1 MTRPHSEPDRDG
13 DQIAM
18 IRAAAKFFLGT
29 VFACIVL
36 WAGIVTAHAAVQPP
50 MSWRFCWDNRADC
63 TSSPATTIPTDQ
75 RDHVADINGDVNWR
89 IRPLFGADL
98 YASALGPWRV
108 IEADGDSGVCKDYAV
123 TKLHD
128 LRAAGFPVG
137 AMSLLYVHI
146 DRADARLNHLVL
158 VVRFDDGDYVLD
170 NLTNV
175 MWRVEERD
183 DYRMISRTAW
193 GNPNVWVSE
202 GLGDA
207 R

>member
-1 MTRPHSEPDRDG
+1 MSRPHSEPDRDG
-13 DQIAM
+13 DPIAM
-18 IRAAAKFFLGT
+18 IRAALKWGFLSGA
-29 VFACIVL
+29 FCAFVL
-36 WAGIVTAHAAVQPP
+36 CLSVVAAHAAVQPT
-50 MSWRFCWDNRADC
+50 MSWRFCFEHRADC
-63 TSSPATTIPTDQ
+63 AISQATTIPAAN
-75 RDHVADINGDVNWR
+75 RDRVADINGDVNWR

-108 IEADGDSGVCKDYAV
+108 IEADGESGVCKDYAA

-146 DRADARLNHLVL
+146 DRGDARLNHLVL

-175 MWRVEERD
+175 LWRVEERD

-202 GLGDA
+202 GL
-207 R
+207 